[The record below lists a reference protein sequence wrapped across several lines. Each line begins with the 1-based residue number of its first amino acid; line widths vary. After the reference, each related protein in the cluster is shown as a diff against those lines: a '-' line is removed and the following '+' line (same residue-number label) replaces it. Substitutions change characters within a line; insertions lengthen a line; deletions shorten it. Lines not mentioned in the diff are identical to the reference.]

1 MSACAHYVAV
11 VRAAHDRE
19 SATIEGS
26 ITSAVL
32 VASVVARLCQCR
44 GGKDDDGDDDRGG
57 ETHIETWGWVKKI

>member
-11 VRAAHDRE
+11 VGAAHDGE

-26 ITSAVL
+26 IASAIL

-44 GGKDDDGDDDRGG
+44 GGKDND
-57 ETHIETWGWVKKI
+57 